1 MEKISKPHWITWG
14 CLNASVRLNIRG
26 FFFKTGSYMNRTE
39 ELCWEHKRTEC
50 WWINWCLRHIG
61 SISATEWQ
69 TGGIWCIKECIIHN
83 VFSDVY
89 TSLHLIAILLYP
101 YKGITTAE
109 NYLLPWLSYL
119 ILINCSLFKRKKW
132 GLLIK
137 QKHRV
142 LILFRPTQTC
152 NICSQY
158 FFFNFVQITWFSP
171 NKCTRNILI
180 LNVECI
186 LLILHLKPSYVLFK
200 GLQADLGMTTLEQ
213 L

>member
-1 MEKISKPHWITWG
+1 MFDAVICVYIWIMEKISKPHWITLG
-14 CLNASVRLNIRG
+14 CLNAPVRLNIRG
-26 FFFKTGSYMNRTE
+26 VFFKTGSYINRTE
-39 ELCWEHKRTEC
+39 ELWWEHKRTEC

-69 TGGIWCIKECIIHN
+69 TGSIWCIKECIIHN

-119 ILINCSLFKRKKW
+119 ISINCSLFKRKKW
-132 GLLIK
+132 GLLMK

-180 LNVECI
+180 LNVDCI
-186 LLILHLKPSYVLFK
+186 LLNTLKAILCLV
-200 GLQADLGMTTLEQ
+200 
-213 L
+213 